1 MSAPVVLLPSDEVP
15 QDHLPTNKSNPLR
28 LGPGL
33 RILSQ
38 PSSKGSNH
46 VLTATQAGLLTTD
59 AKRNTV
65 SLLSFPNRRYIPTVN
80 DFVIAQ
86 IHHSSVDFFHCMVT
100 PHTAHALLGQ
110 LSFEGASKK
119 TRPMLKQGE
128 LVYARVQSV
137 GVGAGAEVEITC
149 VNPATGK
156 ADGGLGPLTGGM
168 IFDVSTGMAARLI
181 RASSSSAE
189 NTDAIEGLVVLSELG
204 KKLESLGGFE
214 IAVGRNGKVWVDC
227 SNAAESAVK
236 VTIAIGRC
244 LQETDQQNLHTHDQK
259 KLVTKILRD
268 MKLVSTWSMGF
279 TTCS

>member
-1 MSAPVVLLPSDEVP
+1 MSAPLVLLPSDEVP
-15 QDHLPTNKSNPLR
+15 QDHLPTNNSNPLR

-137 GVGAGAEVEITC
+137 GVGAGAEVELTC

-168 IFDVSTGMAARLI
+168 VFDVST
-181 RASSSSAE
+181 
-189 NTDAIEGLVVLSELG
+189 GLVVLSELG

-259 KLVTKILRD
+259 KLVMKILRD
-268 MKLVSTWSMGF
+268 MKLVS
-279 TTCS
+279 